1 VQDVPYH
8 IANTIIINNQSMAT
22 NINSLIVNINEVILI
37 GIIASWSGTSPI
49 GTLNI
54 EASNDGI
61 TFDTI
66 GSLSVSGN
74 NGVNSINIQEL
85 GFGFLQVVYTAT
97 SGTGNLT
104 VSCNQ
109 KSL

>member
-1 VQDVPYH
+1 MQDVPYH
-8 IANTIIINNQSMAT
+8 IANTTIINNQSMAS
-22 NINSLIVNINEVILI
+22 NISSSIVNINEVILI
-37 GIIASWSGTSPI
+37 GIIAHWSGSSPV

-54 EASNDGI
+54 NASNDGI
-61 TFDTI
+61 NFDTI
-66 GSLSVSGN
+66 GSVPVSGN
-74 NGVNSINIQEL
+74 TGVDSINCQEL